1 MIRFTRPLRPSR
13 LMGTSLADV
22 TLASHHRRG
31 RISPAVQEQI
41 FATQRPF
48 SVDAFNSK
56 SGAPAWKTIPSWCL
70 FTTDPRQAI
79 PPATQLFTT
88 KRADACITEVSSS
101 HAVLYSHPD
110 RVVDII
116 LYAAK
121 SVS

>member
-13 LMGTSLADV
+13 LTGTSLADV

-70 FTTDPRQAI
+70 FTTDSTLI
-79 PPATQLFTT
+79 STHEVLFFGSLCEILHLATIHLAACTRVGT
-88 KRADACITEVSSS
+88 RPTLKSGEAD
-101 HAVLYSHPD
+101 
-110 RVVDII
+110 
-116 LYAAK
+116 
-121 SVS
+121 